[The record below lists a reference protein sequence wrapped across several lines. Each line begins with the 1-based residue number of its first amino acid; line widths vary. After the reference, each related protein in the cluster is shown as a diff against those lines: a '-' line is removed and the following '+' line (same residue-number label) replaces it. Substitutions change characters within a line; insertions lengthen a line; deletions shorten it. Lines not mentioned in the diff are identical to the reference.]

1 MDLCAR
7 GPISKPL
14 RPKAGGE
21 HPISRI
27 FVTVS
32 NIGSWA
38 PRALAVQ
45 RPGSAAARSRAAL
58 APGGCRC
65 VPRSSRSLA
74 HSAPSLG
81 GGRRCAFPPH
91 PPPAGASPGALS
103 FEAVSA
109 RPRAAYTPRPAPC
122 QIGHAETDL
131 MIIDDAALQLQP

>member
-32 NIGSWA
+32 RPA

-45 RPGSAAARSRAAL
+45 RPGSAA
-58 APGGCRC
+58 
-65 VPRSSRSLA
+65 
-74 HSAPSLG
+74 
-81 GGRRCAFPPH
+81 H
-91 PPPAGASPGALS
+91 PPPDIAAD
-103 FEAVSA
+103 EA
-109 RPRAAYTPRPAPC
+109 PRPSPS
-122 QIGHAETDL
+122 
-131 MIIDDAALQLQP
+131 ALPPTPLLQPSPSYAGIPPHLLLRRRLRRPGTRCSLENTSCSPARRLRRATGLAVRSYRLRTP